1 MTAEQRE
8 WHGRGYDAGVA
19 AIVRAMIDR
28 FPDMAG
34 DIAVAAAQKVA
45 RQGRSCV
52 GVVLADTPEP
62 EPNASAFSLAD
73 DWTVP
78 SSDLHGLPFLAAAL
92 RSIETAGRAVSRSAV
107 VLRTVAAVDARGL
120 LLDAGWS
127 QGCDGVYAKAGQSV
141 FVSCDGV
148 AADDGPSPLEGVMVD
163 GFAFI
168 EPDELQ
174 RAMAQRVRRH
184 R

>member
-8 WHGRGYDAGVA
+8 WRGRGYDAGVA

-34 DIAVAAAQKVA
+34 DIAVAATQKVA

-52 GVVLADTPEP
+52 TTALARTPEP
-62 EPNASAFSLAD
+62 VAGEAAFSLAD
-73 DWTVP
+73 DWIVP
-78 SSDLHGLPFLAAAL
+78 SSDLHGLPFLTAAL
-92 RSIETAGRAVSRSAV
+92 RSIETAGRAVSMSAV
-107 VLRTVAAVDARGL
+107 VLRTVDADDARL
-120 LLDAGWS
+120 LLLGAGWRVS
-127 QGCDGVYAKAGQSV
+127 GTDVYAKSGQSV
-141 FVSCDGV
+141 FVLCGGDCEGD
-148 AADDGPSPLEGVMVD
+148 AASPLEGVMVD

-168 EPDELQ
+168 EPDRLQ